1 MHHSSSTE
9 GSGWGLV
16 ALAVF
21 KTAVTSH
28 RAVWWVRFPRA
39 LAIFVIV
46 AALSLGVAT
55 PASAQRTAAARA
67 GIGDTIPDSLRRPPI
82 SPRKAMLLSLAIP
95 GAAQLRLG
103 RPKSATIFI
112 TGELLGFGMLAKS
125 KHDLNVALAVRHD
138 SVPDTYRIDPST
150 GDTLGVA
157 TYKPNR
163 LAARLGARRTHYE
176 DWIAALVFNH
186 LISAADGYV
195 AANLWDFRANVAVEP
210 TRSGAMLAASV
221 TF

>member
-1 MHHSSSTE
+1 M
-9 GSGWGLV
+9 
-16 ALAVF
+16 AFAVF
-21 KTAVTSH
+21 KTAVTS
-28 RAVWWVRFPRA
+28 RREVWWVRFPHA
-39 LAIFVIV
+39 LAIFAV
-46 AALSLGVAT
+46 AAALTFGAT
-55 PASAQRTAAARA
+55 PARAQRAAAARA
-67 GIGDTIPDSLRRPPI
+67 GIGDTIPDSLRNPPI
-82 SPRKAMLLSLAIP
+82 SPRKAMVLSLLVP
-95 GAAQLRLG
+95 GAAQARLG

-112 TGELLGFGMLAKS
+112 TGELLGWGMVAKS
-125 KHDLNVALAVRHD
+125 KHDLNAALAVRHD
-138 SVPDTYRIDPST
+138 SVPDTYRIDPAT

-195 AANLWDFRANVAVEP
+195 AANLWDFKANVAVEP
-210 TRSGAMLAASV
+210 TRNGAMLAASV

>member
-1 MHHSSSTE
+1 M
-9 GSGWGLV
+9 

-28 RAVWWVRFPRA
+28 REVWWVRFPRA
-39 LAIFVIV
+39 LATFAIV
-46 AALSLGVAT
+46 VALSLGVAR
-55 PASAQRTAAARA
+55 PVLAQRTATARA
-67 GIGDTIPDSLRRPPI
+67 GIGDTLPDSLRRPPI
-82 SPRKAMLLSLAIP
+82 SPRKAMLLSLVLP
-95 GAAQLRLG
+95 GAAQARLG

-125 KHDLNVALAVRHD
+125 KHDLNAALAVRHD
-138 SVPDTYRIDPST
+138 SVPATYRIDPQT

-210 TRSGAMLAASV
+210 TRTGAILAASV

>member
-1 MHHSSSTE
+1 M
-9 GSGWGLV
+9 

-28 RAVWWVRFPRA
+28 REVWWVRFPRA
-39 LAIFVIV
+39 LATFVIV
-46 AALSLGVAT
+46 VALSLGAAT
-55 PASAQRTAAARA
+55 TATAQRTATARA
-67 GIGDTIPDSLRRPPI
+67 GIGDTLPDSLRRPPI
-82 SPRKAMLLSLAIP
+82 SPRKAMLLSLLIP
-95 GAAQLRLG
+95 GAAQARLG
-103 RPKSATIFI
+103 RPKSATIFMG
-112 TGELLGFGMLAKS
+112 GELLGFAMVAKS
-125 KHDLNVALAVRHD
+125 KHDLNAAVAVRHD
-138 SVPDTYRIDPST
+138 SVPDTYRIDPTT

-195 AANLWDFRANVAVEP
+195 AANLWDFKANVAIEP
-210 TRSGAMLAASV
+210 TRNGAMLAASV

>member
-1 MHHSSSTE
+1 M
-9 GSGWGLV
+9 

-21 KTAVTSH
+21 KTAVTS
-28 RAVWWVRFPRA
+28 RREVWWVRFPHA
-39 LAIFVIV
+39 LATFAVV
-46 AALSLGVAT
+46 VALSLGVAV
-55 PASAQRTAAARA
+55 PAFAQRTTAARI
-67 GIGDTIPDSLRRPPI
+67 GITDTIPDSLRRPPI
-82 SPRKAMLLSLAIP
+82 SPRKAMLLSLVIP
-95 GAAQLRLG
+95 GAAQARLG

-112 TGELLGFGMLAKS
+112 TGELLGFAMVAKS
-125 KHDLNVALAVRHD
+125 KHDLNAAVAVRHD
-138 SVPDTYRIDPST
+138 SVPATYNIDPKT
-150 GDTLGVA
+150 GDTLSVA

-210 TRSGAMLAASV
+210 TRNGAMLAASV